1 MRYHRIAL
9 VVSLIVAVLA
19 AEWVWL
25 KTQDEGPSGDSAP
38 AATPQAVV
46 PGGGFTLV
54 DHEGKPASDEVFV
67 GRHLLMLFGYTLC
80 PDVCPTSLGS
90 IAAALELLGES
101 GEAVQPLFVTL
112 DPERDTPEVLADYV
126 TAFHPRLIGLTGSP
140 EQIRKVA
147 HDYRVY
153 YARADTGDGDYL
165 VDHSAY
171 IYLIG
176 PDGRTLTYLKHD
188 ASPETLAETVGEYL
202 ARPTTVSDAPK
213 PSATAP
219 GG

>member
-9 VVSLIVAVLA
+9 AMLLIVVVLA

-25 KTQDEGPSGDSAP
+25 KTGDEGPAGDSAT
-38 AATPQAVV
+38 AARPQAVV

-54 DHEGKPASDEVFV
+54 DHEGKPASDQAFA
-67 GRHLLMLFGYTLC
+67 GRHLLMLFGYTFC

-90 IAAALELLGES
+90 IVAALDLLEES

-112 DPERDTPEVLADYV
+112 DPERDTPEVLAAYV
-126 TAFHPRLIGLTGSP
+126 AAFHPRLIGLTGSP
-140 EQIRKVA
+140 EQIREVA

-153 YARADTGDGDYL
+153 YAKAESGDGDYL
-165 VDHSAY
+165 IDHSAY

-188 ASPETLAETVGEYL
+188 ASPETLAETIGGYL
-202 ARPTTVSDAPK
+202 AQPSTVSDARRP
-213 PSATAP
+213 PATMP